1 MEFSLVL
8 CDDLEGWDGG
18 DVGRLRKEGIYVY
31 LELIHAVVQQKPI
44 ENKLKKKKKDSPSP
58 LLDVSNS
65 RSNNNVLENVT
76 SYSYK
81 HS

>member
-44 ENKLKKKKKDSPSP
+44 ENKLKKKKNHPH
-58 LLDVSNS
+58 LYLM
-65 RSNNNVLENVT
+65 LVT
-76 SYSYK
+76 QGQTTTC
-81 HS
+81 

>member
-44 ENKLKKKKKDSPSP
+44 ENKLKKKKKNHPH
-58 LLDVSNS
+58 LYLM
-65 RSNNNVLENVT
+65 LVT
-76 SYSYK
+76 QGQTTTC
-81 HS
+81 